1 MKKFLFGIVVMTLFA
16 LFYVHQEVELLK
28 IGYELRSREKLK
40 TELLDQKDILT
51 YNILALKAPSRLESV
66 LSFKGADYRMPERW
80 EVVAFNSPGKGRVT
94 APIERRGFIADLF
107 SLKRE
112 AEAKTI
118 K

>member
-1 MKKFLFGIVVMTLFA
+1 MKKFLFGIVIVTLFA
-16 LFYVHQEVELLK
+16 LSYVHQEVELLK
-28 IGYELRSREKLK
+28 TGYQLRNREKLQA
-40 TELLDQKDILT
+40 ELLDQKDILT
-51 YNILALKAPSRLESV
+51 YNILALKAPSRLESA

-80 EVVAFNSPGKGRVT
+80 EVVTLKSEGRVVSAPIKGR
-94 APIERRGFIADLF
+94 GFLAELF